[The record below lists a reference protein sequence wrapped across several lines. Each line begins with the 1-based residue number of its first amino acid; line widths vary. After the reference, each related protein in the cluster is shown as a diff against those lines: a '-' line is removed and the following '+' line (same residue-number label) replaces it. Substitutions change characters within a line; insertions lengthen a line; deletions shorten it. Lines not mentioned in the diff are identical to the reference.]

1 MCTWRRVSGLVFS
14 ERNLLSCTKAVLQTK
29 PMCRIGEDCGTCF
42 KTILLLCAEMQIR
55 LLVEGALLGPKAAE
69 PAATVKMHEVCY

>member
-1 MCTWRRVSGLVFS
+1 MR
-14 ERNLLSCTKAVLQTK
+14 
-29 PMCRIGEDCGTCF
+29 RIGEDCGTCF
-42 KTILLLCAEMQIR
+42 KTILLLCAEMRRR